1 VTSSEPAS
9 ADLVQSDARRLL
21 AVGQEHCAAG
31 RIADAIAAFQRGIEA
46 ASGDPAG
53 REVAL
58 VADIHAK
65 LGNALM
71 LGGLLDP
78 AAAHYR
84 AALELAPHLST
95 CWCNL
100 ANVQLQTGKPQ
111 EAITF
116 YLQALRLNP
125 THWPSR
131 TNLVQALMAA
141 KQYVVAKALLL
152 ELIAERPQDG
162 QLQHQ
167 LGKVC
172 FELEEVDLAIQHFEQ
187 AVALNPKDAESLY
200 WIGGIKQ
207 QAGDM
212 AAAQSAYARAAR
224 IHPVIQRKAVKS
236 PPDFRVLALYAPFA
250 GNTPTEFIFK
260 DVAYDVDTLALLDAN
275 EPDAAALGDVH
286 VVVNLISDADQD
298 QSETVLPL
306 AARLAEKL
314 GKPVVNDPDKIRHT
328 TRDEVA
334 ERLPGIPGCLIP
346 RILRLNAGADV
357 SAAALEAVLPSPFP
371 LLARPAGTHGGDDF
385 EKFRDLSELAAFLGQ
400 NPGHDHYVIEYIDFG
415 SADGHFRK
423 YRFMFV
429 GEEILP
435 YHLSIGNHWKVH
447 HVSTDMANHPWM
459 QREEA
464 AFLQNPRAVFSP
476 ANYEAL
482 RVIRE
487 RIGLDYFGIDCAL
500 DSQGNLI
507 VFEVNASMLVHAD
520 NAEFPYK
527 DPFVHAIKAAFEKML
542 RRRAGLAELIS
553 SPPLSP

>member
-1 VTSSEPAS
+1 VTAPAS
-9 ADLVQSDARRLL
+9 PAIVQSEARQHL
-21 AVGQEHCAAG
+21 AEGQEHHAGG
-31 RIADAIAAFQRGIEA
+31 RILDAIAAFERALKA
-46 ASGDPAG
+46 ASADPDG
-53 REVAL
+53 REVAR

-65 LGNALM
+65 LGNAFM
-71 LGGLLDP
+71 LGGLLDA

-152 ELIAERPQDG
+152 ELIAERPQES

-172 FELEEVDLAIQHFEQ
+172 FELEEVDVAIQHFEQ

-207 QAGDM
+207 QAGDV

-224 IHPVIQRKAVKS
+224 IQPLIRRKAVKS
-236 PPDFRVLALYAPFA
+236 PADFRVLALYAPFA
-250 GNTPTEFIFK
+250 GNTPTEFILR
-260 DVAYDVDTLALLDAN
+260 DVDYDTDTLALFDAS
-275 EPDAAALGDVH
+275 EPDVAVLGDVQ

-298 QSETVLPL
+298 QSEAVLPL
-306 AARLAEKL
+306 AARLAARL
-314 GKPVVNDPDKIRHT
+314 GKPVINHPDKIGRT
-328 TRDEVA
+328 TRDAVA

-346 RILRLNAGADV
+346 GILRLNAGADV
-357 SAAALEAVLPSPFP
+357 SEATLKTLLPFSFP

-385 EKFRDLSELAAFLGQ
+385 EKIGDLQSLAAFLAGRADS
-400 NPGHDHYVIEYIDFG
+400 DHYVIEYIDFA

-435 YHLSIGNHWKVH
+435 YHLAIGNDWKVH
-447 HVSTDMANHPWM
+447 HVSTDMANQSWM
-459 QREEA
+459 QQEEA
-464 AFLQNPRAVFSP
+464 AFLQNPHAVFSP
-476 ANYEAL
+476 ANYAAL
-482 RVIRE
+482 REIRT

-500 DSQGNLI
+500 DAHGNLV

-527 DPFVHAIKAAFEKML
+527 DPAVHAIKAAFAEML
-542 RRRAGLAELIS
+542 RQRAGASPAIA

>member
-1 VTSSEPAS
+1 MTAPAS
-9 ADLVQSDARRLL
+9 PAIVQSEARQHL
-21 AVGQEHCAAG
+21 AEGQAHYAGG
-31 RIADAIAAFQRGIEA
+31 RIAEAVAAFERALKA
-46 ASGDPAG
+46 ASADPAG

-65 LGNALM
+65 LGNAFM
-71 LGGLLDP
+71 LGGLLDA

-100 ANVQLQTGKPQ
+100 GNVQLQTGKPQ

-141 KQYVVAKALLL
+141 KQYVVAKALLI
-152 ELIAERPQDG
+152 ELIGERPQESE
-162 QLQHQ
+162 LRHQ

-207 QAGDM
+207 QAGDV

-224 IHPVIQRKAVKS
+224 IQPLIRRKAVKS
-236 PPDFRVLALYAPFA
+236 PADFRVLALYAPFA
-250 GNTPTEFIFK
+250 GNTPTEFIFR
-260 DVAYDVDTLALLDAN
+260 DVDYDTDTLALFDAS
-275 EPDAAALGDVH
+275 EPDVAALGDVQM
-286 VVVNLISDADQD
+286 VVNLISDADQD
-298 QSETVLPL
+298 QSEAVLPL
-306 AARLAEKL
+306 AARLAAKL
-314 GKPVVNDPDKIRHT
+314 GKPVVNHPDKIGHT
-328 TRDEVA
+328 TRDAVA
-334 ERLPGIPGCLIP
+334 KLLPGIPRCRIP
-346 RILRLNAGADV
+346 GILRLNAGADV
-357 SAAALEAVLPSPFP
+357 SAAALEMLLPFSFP

-385 EKFRDLSELAAFLGQ
+385 EKIGDLKTLASFLAERRDS
-400 NPGHDHYVIEYIDFG
+400 DHYVIEYIDFA

-435 YHLSIGNHWKVH
+435 YHLAIGNDWKVH
-447 HVSTDMANHPWM
+447 HVSTDMANQPWM

-464 AFLQNPRAVFSP
+464 AFLENPRAVFSP

-482 RVIRE
+482 REIR
-487 RIGLDYFGIDCAL
+487 RRVGLDYFGIDCAR
-500 DSQGNLI
+500 DSQGHLV

-527 DPFVHAIKAAFEKML
+527 DPAVHAIKAAFAEML
-542 RRRAGLAELIS
+542 RQRAKIAPAIA

>member
-1 VTSSEPAS
+1 VNAPAS
-9 ADLVQSDARRLL
+9 PAIIQSEARQYL
-21 AVGQEHCAAG
+21 AEGQEHYAGG
-31 RIADAIAAFQRGIEA
+31 RILDAITAFERALNA
-46 ASGDPAG
+46 ASADPAG

-71 LGGLLDP
+71 LGGSLDA

-152 ELIAERPQDG
+152 ELAVERPNDS

-172 FELEEVDLAIQHFEQ
+172 FELEDVDLAIQHFEQ

-207 QAGDM
+207 QAGDVV
-212 AAAQSAYARAAR
+212 AAQSAYAGAAR
-224 IHPVIQRKAVKS
+224 IQPLIRRKAIKS
-236 PPDFRVLALYAPFA
+236 PADFRVLALYAPFA
-250 GNTPTEFIFK
+250 GNTPTEFIFR
-260 DVAYDVDTLALLDAN
+260 DVDYDTDTLALFDAS
-275 EPDAAALGDVH
+275 EPDVAALGDVQ

-298 QSETVLPL
+298 QSEAVLPL
-306 AARLAEKL
+306 AARLAAKL
-314 GKPVVNDPDKIRHT
+314 GKPVVNHPNKIRHT
-328 TRDEVA
+328 TRDAVA
-334 ERLPGIPGCLIP
+334 KRLPGIAGCLIP
-346 RILRLNAGADV
+346 GILRLNAGADV
-357 SAAALEAVLPSPFP
+357 SEAALKALLPFAFP

-385 EKFRDLSELAAFLGQ
+385 EKIGDLKTLSGFLAERRGC
-400 NPGHDHYVIEYIDFG
+400 DHYVIEYIDYG
-415 SADGHFRK
+415 SPDGHFRK

-447 HVSTDMANHPWM
+447 HVSTDMANQPWM
-459 QREEA
+459 QQEEA

-476 ANYEAL
+476 ANYAAL
-482 RVIRE
+482 REIRS
-487 RIGLDYFGIDCAL
+487 RIGLDYFGIDCGL
-500 DSQGNLI
+500 DGQGNLV

-527 DPFVHAIKAAFEKML
+527 DPFVHTIKAAFAEML
-542 RRRAGLAELIS
+542 RQRAGLAPAIV